1 MIVVSM
7 GAVARAQADELTPKY
22 TLKLIYNYESNDFTF
37 AIGDSRFATV
47 SSLKR
52 FIAGLPAGSI
62 LEWAAGCLRFGN
74 EPLLSSEVAMKRF
87 VRFCKRKGIKFIH
100 IPAG

>member
-62 LEWAAGCLRFGN
+62 LEWGL
-74 EPLLSSEVAMKRF
+74 VAYALEMSPYSRLKSR
-87 VRFCKRKGIKFIH
+87 
-100 IPAG
+100 